1 MFEMKQS
8 ASSFSLVENYLSFSS
23 INSPEGKIQ
32 DISLTSIGRKMI
44 QGVSFAP
51 NGKYRGKVNTLRFFI
66 RTPEVPYRKRYQKTK
81 PNYIAFH
88 SFKPY
93 FPIGHFIWFVIA
105 QTQ

>member
-8 ASSFSLVENYLSFSS
+8 ASSLSLVENYLSFSS

-32 DISLTSIGRKMI
+32 DVSLTSIGRKMI

-51 NGKYRGKVNTLRFFI
+51 NGKYRGKVNTVRFF
-66 RTPEVPYRKRYQKTK
+66 VRKPDVSCRIRYQKTK
-81 PNYIAFH
+81 LNCIAFH

-93 FPIGHFIWFVIA
+93 FPIGHFIWFLIA
-105 QTQ
+105 ETQ